1 MVCPVWHLIAGNSQ
15 DSDRNLSPPA
25 ERPPSS
31 TAAPSADTMG
41 LKIIAVSR
49 GKPVFPT
56 SVLME
61 RFEAGSP
68 EYDEVQKLKEVFEA
82 EFGVETANQ
91 SSSTAPTRANA
102 PCDFS
107 VDEGLRP
114 LDTGRTVELRCLPL
128 SQLSDERLALHV
140 CFCLALS
147 FSLHHLL
154 IKLFSRGLLSSILS
168 PRLNPIRRLG
178 VCAGRNGKPTM
189 ILDKNFHL
197 WLTNPTADSMEI
209 SAGELFGFGTGQY
222 QNVVVQRSFGRIL
235 LPFISPLK
243 IPLVCTEKFSALHK
257 E

>member
-1 MVCPVWHLIAGNSQ
+1 
-15 DSDRNLSPPA
+15 
-25 ERPPSS
+25 
-31 TAAPSADTMG
+31 MG

-68 EYDEVQKLKEVFEA
+68 EYDEVQKLKEAFEA

-140 CFCLALS
+140 FFVS
-147 FSLHHLL
+147 H
-154 IKLFSRGLLSSILS
+154 
-168 PRLNPIRRLG
+168 
-178 VCAGRNGKPTM
+178 
-189 ILDKNFHL
+189 
-197 WLTNPTADSMEI
+197 
-209 SAGELFGFGTGQY
+209 
-222 QNVVVQRSFGRIL
+222 
-235 LPFISPLK
+235 
-243 IPLVCTEKFSALHK
+243 
-257 E
+257 